1 MHYVL
6 HCILIFIVFFIYV
19 YIVAD
24 NEPTTS
30 SQTGANQ
37 SGEDKSDGDSSRAPA
52 IATGTIAAIAIIAL
66 IVIGVILG
74 ACYLRYNF
82 YCKIFVDNL
91 PYMPGII
98 VTGFAIEPLTHIR
111 FTHCNFGYVKAMNL
125 KFANY
130 NIICSSSI
138 T

>member
-6 HCILIFIVFFIYV
+6 YCILILLIVNFI
-19 YIVAD
+19 YIVAE
-24 NEPTTS
+24 NEPTTA

-37 SGEDKSDGDSSRAPA
+37 SQTGEDNSDGDSSGAPA

-82 YCKIFVDNL
+82 YCKICMDIL
-91 PYMPGII
+91 PCAWNNCDR
-98 VTGFAIEPLTHIR
+98 VCKRTFHTHPLYTLQLWMR
-111 FTHCNFGYVKAMNL
+111 KSYDL
-125 KFANY
+125 E
-130 NIICSSSI
+130 IC
-138 T
+138 